1 MRSLL
6 VWSDQIPDNDNTPPS
21 IIWSV
26 VFKPGIIKKIY
37 TWIDGSELVV
47 AVSNRVLV
55 YDSASGEL
63 LHSLPGINL
72 HIFINCQ

>member
-26 VFKPGIIKKIY
+26 VFKPGIAYQYY
-37 TWIDGSELVV
+37 T
-47 AVSNRVLV
+47 
-55 YDSASGEL
+55 
-63 LHSLPGINL
+63 
-72 HIFINCQ
+72 